1 MLTTEQLKSAR
12 EIRRRYNVIRE
23 YRSRLSPTRL
33 FIYVDDGVSQT
44 TIDSITHEIA
54 IHPDGRVYGEPE
66 QDLQ

>member
-1 MLTTEQLKSAR
+1 
-12 EIRRRYNVIRE
+12 
-23 YRSRLSPTRL
+23 L